1 MMNRLFFELMQV
13 STGQLDCLSRGPSP
27 EEWQELYTLAREQ
40 NVVGACYQG
49 TVRLF
54 DFGLRAPQNL
64 IIDWMNEAEDL
75 REQCQLT
82 EQSYLALL
90 KKLNERSLRYSVI
103 TGQGMSYYY
112 TDELHDLRRP
122 NGIDI
127 FVHGGKD
134 LLIKFLKQDG
144 QENFKDDG
152 RMVYFNVSND
162 TQVRLHYSLKVG
174 KSSGRNKKLNL
185 WLKQNDNQLFL
196 YDGELTMPSPA
207 MSVVLTL
214 LSLYNQFRSKKLT
227 MCSLM
232 DYYFVLRKVS
242 GQFETFKGGQTFDD
256 VMRSL
261 RLSRFA
267 HGVMWLMQE
276 VMGLERQY
284 MPGDPLEEEGRFLLG
299 EISYDNNLIAKWGHL
314 LMHYRWSDIF

>member
-75 REQCQLT
+75 REQCQQT

-103 TGQGMSYYY
+103 TGQGMTYYY

-134 LLIKFLKQDG
+134 LL
-144 QENFKDDG
+144 
-152 RMVYFNVSND
+152 
-162 TQVRLHYSLKVG
+162 
-174 KSSGRNKKLNL
+174 
-185 WLKQNDNQLFL
+185 
-196 YDGELTMPSPA
+196 
-207 MSVVLTL
+207 
-214 LSLYNQFRSKKLT
+214 LSLGRQ
-227 MCSLM
+227 
-232 DYYFVLRKVS
+232 
-242 GQFETFKGGQTFDD
+242 
-256 VMRSL
+256 
-261 RLSRFA
+261 RFA
-267 HGVMWLMQE
+267 LLPPSFLPCG
-276 VMGLERQY
+276 GIRQTLRVVQRQ
-284 MPGDPLEEEGRFLLG
+284 PHSIGATSAAVP
-299 EISYDNNLIAKWGHL
+299 
-314 LMHYRWSDIF
+314 